1 MHCAKRSHEPGETI
15 PIAPQEAD
23 SLMQLHWHWLPV
35 NRWRKRKSRV
45 ERGTCRLKK
54 GATNKFSL
62 DKVADGGLANNHY

>member
-1 MHCAKRSHEPGETI
+1 
-15 PIAPQEAD
+15 
-23 SLMQLHWHWLPV
+23 MQLHWHWLPV